1 MCNIILKQYM
11 YYTISYRIISFS
23 TQYFQINNNNLLT
36 NIKRLLYDIIINLN
50 NKIIDTNNGNFLME
64 Y

>member
-1 MCNIILKQYM
+1 M